1 MLSWKI
7 QFGYFLLAVLLFWCV
22 QSQSLAHAEYE
33 YPQPVYG
40 VWIKYTVEKP
50 VKQANSQKSRIGS
63 NKTGLGYNP
72 CSCVSYA
79 RWRTGINVGS
89 IGVAAKHPVNSE
101 TPSVGA
107 IIVLHSK
114 PDGHLGAVE
123 SFTDTTVTFS
133 DCNQDFKC
141 KCGTRTYQLTDSR
154 IVGYYK

>member
-1 MLSWKI
+1 LKWKI

-40 VWIKYTVEKP
+40 VWIKYTVDKP
-50 VKQANSQKSRIGS
+50 VKQANS
-63 NKTGLGYNP
+63 NNTGRGKYNP
-72 CSCVSYA
+72 CSCVSYS

-89 IGVAAKHPVNSE
+89 IGVAANHPVNSK

-141 KCGTRTYQLTDSR
+141 KCGTRTYSLTDSR